1 MKQTISKLA
10 LTLGLILMFGSS
22 AWAGTK
28 SYTVECTVEGYEGTY
43 KPGTTIEGNKIG
55 YTIEQEYSVLQ
66 QGVSTDDDAE
76 TLTMQKL
83 AGNPTGLNTGNI
95 TTYITARPVTGYDAA
110 ITVNSST
117 ITIAYTKVYSTTYTV
132 SCTNNGSS
140 QTMGSGWTTYGY
152 TIKKAYPANDE
163 GISTSADETTLI
175 IKNKNQEPTVLTTE
189 NILDYINVR
198 TVSNRESR
206 VIVDGKNITIQYGTE
221 TSQNYTVKCTL
232 NGNSQTMNGTYG
244 YTILKA
250 YPANNEGVSTA
261 ANATTLTMKKW
272 GSNPTTLTNDN
283 INTYITARTVTMHNE
298 TCSVSVSVTGSN
310 TKTITI
316 AYTGPKEYTITST
329 GAPAGVTFVWKPTT
343 GEVVGNKIYTSIELT
358 LANLANYIALTGY
371 DTDKYV
377 VTPSISG
384 TNITYAFA
392 EIKTYNVSVTGT
404 SAGGFTAKN
413 GATKSGNT
421 ITVAANLSAAN
432 VADYVEAVKVDGYDA
447 VVSWDG
453 TNVTVTYTQLYKAN
467 YDVVCTV
474 GGTTHALDNSYGYT
488 VKTAYSASAEGVASA
503 KNANP
508 LVMQNLG
515 EEPSPLTEENLNIY
529 IAPITNANYDATMSI
544 EGTTITIAYVVKPAE
559 SNTWTVTC
567 TLNGKTQTMDGTY
580 GYTVKAS
587 YDGSNT
593 GIDESAGS
601 KDDATSFRMKGAA
614 NEIDSITNANYTKY
628 ITIRQV
634 EGCQVKVEI
643 RRGTDHTIRIIYD
656 NRFDLVENDLC
667 YKITT
672 TATTTTPGEVAVS
685 LANYDATSVN
695 VPNMVTI
702 DGKDYYVTSIA
713 DYGFTDGFTNSSDSN
728 RDSAI
733 YPKNE
738 DTYEFCRFLSGS
750 DNMKVDSLNR
760 HNPNPT
766 GYDTYSRWCNAYN
779 ANLQEVTFDHPCYIT
794 KIGASAFE
802 GCVNLQRFISPLSVE
817 TYGNKVFCG
826 CKNMKTFKFETNDD
840 GSAKLTVLPQA
851 AFEGCQSLGTLRLP
865 EGIVEIKT
873 DALKYLLKLTSITL
887 PSTLTT
893 IGNEFLCT
901 SLSLETLT
909 LPAKVASIGG
919 SAFHGCNALKSVYML
934 GDASALAAGSGSNK
948 TFAANQA
955 FCANSVQG
963 CRFYTTGAYYDN
975 YADKS
980 STWSQINQNGETN
993 WLIAEIPGQTRTF
1006 VPGKWMTFCLP
1017 QSKIFFEFNGSK
1029 IEPTPGYQDD
1039 FGVKARPALT
1049 AGGDDTTPSR
1059 PALKVE
1065 AFENGWDYTADG
1077 KTIHY
1082 DGFGEN
1088 CLVAKLEKVWL
1099 DATDRNL
1106 YHTQYRIIDHSEIK
1120 PYLPYFILPEIPVDP
1135 ETKEPI
1141 TDGEGKFPNLN
1152 ICLWTSTDEV
1162 NGLETGWNAAQTAEH
1177 VFSMRCEDDTRVD
1190 DNPATIQWVAQVS
1203 RNEKL
1208 YPQDIY
1214 FKSNGK
1220 TGLKTNAEGKTEA
1233 EEIGKFYIIP
1243 DNSVTVKLKSCSAFW
1258 RVLQDGAS
1266 SDVKLNSSK
1275 VRGMDI
1281 PTDPTSINEVENE
1294 KPVRV
1299 VIDGIYDMNG
1309 RKLNV
1314 SQDQLPD
1321 GMYIMDGKKVL
1332 KK

>member
-10 LTLGLILMFGSS
+10 LTLGLILMFGAN
-22 AWAGTK
+22 AWAGTAT
-28 SYTVECTVEGYEGTY
+28 YTVKCTVEGYEGTY
-43 KPGTTIEGNKIG
+43 KPGTTIEGKTFG
-55 YTIEQEYSVLQ
+55 YKVNQEYSLIQ

-83 AGNPTGLNTGNI
+83 TGKPTELKTNNI
-95 TTYITARPVTGYDAA
+95 TTYITARSVTGFSAA
-110 ITVNSST
+110 ISVSGTT
-117 ITIAYTKVYSTTYTV
+117 ITIAYTKQKPKTRTFTVQCTY
-132 SCTNNGSS
+132 NDQPIEGS
-140 QTMGSGWTTYGY
+140 MGEGTFGY
-152 TIKKAYPANDE
+152 TIKQAYA
-163 GISTSADETTLI
+163 ETQQGVSSEPDAATLI
-175 IKNKNQEPTVLTTE
+175 LSKMGGDPEDLNDANKVL
-189 NILDYINVR
+189 
-198 TVSNRESR
+198 
-206 VIVDGKNITIQYGTE
+206 
-221 TSQNYTVKCTL
+221 
-232 NGNSQTMNGTYG
+232 
-244 YTILKA
+244 
-250 YPANNEGVSTA
+250 
-261 ANATTLTMKKW
+261 
-272 GSNPTTLTNDN
+272 
-283 INTYITARTVTMHNE
+283 TYITPRTVTMHKE
-298 TCSVSVSVTGSN
+298 TCSVSVSVTGRT

-316 AYTGPKEYTITST
+316 AYTGPKEYIITST

-343 GEVVGNKIYTSIELT
+343 GEVVGNKLYTSIALT
-358 LANLANYIALTGY
+358 KDNLADYITLTGY
-371 DTDKYV
+371 DTAKYV
-377 VTPSISG
+377 VTPSIDG

-404 SAGGFTAKN
+404 SAGGFIAKN

-559 SNTWTVTC
+559 SKQWTVTC
-567 TLNGKTQTMDGTY
+567 TLNGTNHTMDGIY
-580 GYTVKAS
+580 GYTIKTA
-587 YDGSNT
+587 YDGTNT
-593 GIDESAGS
+593 GIYNSTN
-601 KDDATSFRMKGAA
+601 DATSFNMRGAA
-614 NEIDSITNANYTKY
+614 NEIDSITNANYSKY
-628 ITIRQV
+628 ITVRQV

-672 TATTTTPGEVAVS
+672 AATTTTPGEVAVS

-702 DGKDYYVTSIA
+702 NGKDYYVTSIA
-713 DYGFTDGFTNSSDSN
+713 DYGFTDGFTNSSDTN

-750 DNMKVDSLNR
+750 DNMKVDSSNR

-802 GCVNLQRFISPLSVE
+802 GCVNLQSFISPLSVE

-919 SAFHGCNALKSVYML
+919 SAFHGCNALRSVYML

-955 FCANSVQG
+955 FCANSVQD
-963 CRFYTTGAYYDN
+963 CKFYTTGAYYDN

-1141 TDGEGKFPNLN
+1141 TDSEGKFPNLN
-1152 ICLWTSTDEV
+1152 ICLWTSTDEL

-1177 VFSMRCEDDTRVD
+1177 IFSMRCEDDTRVD

-1214 FKSNGK
+1214 FKSNGS
-1220 TGLKTNAEGKTEA
+1220 TGLKINAETGETEA

-1243 DNSVTVKLKSCSAFW
+1243 DNSVKVTLKSCSAFW

-1266 SDVKLNSSK
+1266 ADVKLNSTK
-1275 VRGMDI
+1275 VRGSNI
-1281 PTDPTSINEVENE
+1281 SVDPTSINEVENE

-1299 VIDGIYDMNG
+1299 VIDGIYDING